1 MSNENKFPLTKI
13 YQKDHI
19 LATKKKEKKKVFPY
33 LFNF

>member
-19 LATKKKEKKKVFPY
+19 LATKKKKKKKSVS
-33 LFNF
+33 LFV